1 MDGSLLFVNKTQT
14 SRVLSRS
21 KAGER
26 SAILS
31 HVQNNRRK
39 HEAEVSHRTKPWS
52 KFIRTLPTSDDSKGS
67 EVNAVRVKF
76 VAFVEEPNPKK
87 QREKKDSEKLQ
98 SLSTTLKPSYN
109 SSDPFHCTIASMDAG
124 THAILHITFS
134 QASRANFLA
143 ESFAPSYMLLHQL
156 PTRHDA
162 MFQLR
167 LKRCVEDEKLMYSTL
182 AYGSSLLGWMMGRF
196 DSAKQPEYFLDK
208 ALRAVRKYLATP
220 GYIVDDWLLLSMY
233 ALAVTEMWN
242 GLPVMWERS
251 PQRHAMVSMLGSH
264 GFAACRMH
272 LKALLQIVENASGWE
287 QFDPYILDSVVMA
300 DRYMAIS
307 HGKPLVIPTT
317 WDPGPLPFSIR
328 EELGIT
334 GESVLPLLGTSLL
347 LEPLSEKLDSVVRD
361 LVDYCRIASEAWAW
375 SSIGPEAEG
384 WLFRRL
390 QAISCRLLN
399 HIHDEQISHFH
410 LCICFA
416 TLTFISSS
424 IAAKGPQMS
433 AQYAAGQL
441 CLLLQEKH
449 HSAEEMKMSKGLY
462 FWLLFMGSVVADPQ
476 PWFLEQLAEHC
487 EEGEISES
495 SLEARLEPYLYLPS
509 RQGTHMPLIVDH
521 LNSTSE
527 RTTMDII

>member
-21 KAGER
+21 KASER
-26 SAILS
+26 STILS

-39 HEAEVSHRTKPWS
+39 HEAEASHRVKPWS
-52 KFIRTLPTSDDSKGS
+52 KFVTTLSTSDDSKGFEPGS
-67 EVNAVRVKF
+67 VKF
-76 VAFVEEPNPKK
+76 INFVKESKPQK
-87 QREKKDSEKLQ
+87 QGGRNINMKLQ
-98 SLSTTLKPSYN
+98 SLSTALKPSYN
-109 SSDPFHCTIASMDAG
+109 SSDPFHCTIANVDAG

-134 QASRANFLA
+134 HASRANFLA

-162 MFQLR
+162 MFQRRLR
-167 LKRCVEDEKLMYSTL
+167 RCIEDEKLMYSTL

-208 ALRAVRKYLATP
+208 ALRAVRAYLATP
-220 GYIVDDWLLLSMY
+220 GYKVDDWLLLSMY

-242 GLPVMWERS
+242 GLPAMWKRS
-251 PQRHAMVSMLGSH
+251 PERHAMVSKLGSH

-272 LKALLQIVENASGWE
+272 LKALLQIVDGAGGWE
-287 QFDPYILDSVVMA
+287 RFDPYILDSVILA

-307 HGKPLVIPTT
+307 QGKPPVIPIT
-317 WDPGPLPFSIR
+317 WDPGPFPASIR

-334 GESVLPLLGTSLL
+334 GQSVLPLLGASLL
-347 LEPLSEKLDSVVRD
+347 SEPLSKELDSVVRG
-361 LVDYCRIASEAWAW
+361 LVDYCRIASEAWTW

-390 QAISCRLLN
+390 QALSCRLLL
-399 HIHDEQISHFH
+399 HVHDEHITHVQS
-410 LCICFA
+410 CICFA
-416 TLTFISSS
+416 ALTFISSAV
-424 IAAKGPQMS
+424 AAKGPQMS

-441 CLLLQEKH
+441 FLLLQETH
-449 HSAEEMKMSKGLY
+449 HPEEEMRMSKGLY
-462 FWLLFMGSVVADPQ
+462 FWLLFMGAVVAEPQ
-476 PWFLEQLAEHC
+476 PWFLEQLATCC
-487 EEGEISES
+487 EEGQVSES

-509 RQGTHMPLIVDH
+509 RQGAHLPLILEYLH
-521 LNSTSE
+521 STA
-527 RTTMDII
+527 

>member
-1 MDGSLLFVNKTQT
+1 LLFINKTQK
-14 SRVLSRS
+14 SQVLSRS

-26 SAILS
+26 AAILS

-39 HEAEVSHRTKPWS
+39 HEAEASHRSKPWS
-52 KFIRTLPTSDDSKGS
+52 KFVTTLSTSDDSKTS
-67 EVNAVRVKF
+67 ETDAKF
-76 VAFVEEPNPKK
+76 
-87 QREKKDSEKLQ
+87 Q
-98 SLSTTLKPSYN
+98 SLSTAVTPSYN
-109 SSDPFHCTIASMDAG
+109 SSDPFHCTIANMDAG

-134 QASRANFLA
+134 HASRANFLA

-196 DSAKQPEYFLDK
+196 DSSKQPEYFLDK
-208 ALRAVRKYLATP
+208 ALRAVRNYLAVP
-220 GYIVDDWLLLSMY
+220 GYKVDDWLLLSMY

-242 GLPVMWERS
+242 GLPVMWKRS
-251 PQRHAMVSMLGSH
+251 PQRHAMVSKLGSH

-272 LKALLQIVENASGWE
+272 LKALIQIVNNAGGWK
-287 QFDPYILDSVVMA
+287 QFDPYILDSVVLA

-307 HGKPLVIPTT
+307 QGRPPVIPIT
-317 WDPGPLPFSIR
+317 WDPGPLPTSIR

-334 GESVLPLLGTSLL
+334 GQSVLPLLGSNLL
-347 LEPLSEKLDSVVRD
+347 LEPLSEKLDSMIRD

-390 QAISCRLLN
+390 QAISCRLLLY
-399 HIHDEQISHFH
+399 IHDEHITYIQS
-410 LCICFA
+410 CICFA

-433 AQYAAGQL
+433 AQYAARQL
-441 CLLLQEKH
+441 FLLLQEKH
-449 HSAEEMKMSKGLY
+449 HSEEEMKMSKGLY
-462 FWLLFMGSVVADPQ
+462 FWLLFMGSVVAEPQ
-476 PWFLEQLAEHC
+476 PWFLEQLAEQC
-487 EEGEISES
+487 DGGEISEPN
-495 SLEARLEPYLYLPS
+495 LEARLKPYLYLPS
-509 RQGTHMPLIVDH
+509 RQGTRMPLIVEH
-521 LNSTSE
+521 LNS
-527 RTTMDII
+527 